1 LIPGSAIKK
10 DTKKAMELNTVEGAF
25 AVAADNL
32 AAPYLGLF
40 ALALGAT
47 PSQIGML
54 TAFPNFLGNI
64 LQVPSALLAE
74 KLKDKRQLIIAGGVL
89 NRASW
94 ILMAFLPFLA
104 APEYRVSIVILL
116 ATLRFMS
123 ANLGVPA
130 WTALQAT
137 LIPKSIRGTYYA
149 NRNMV
154 LNTCAVL
161 ATLLANFL
169 LRLEFPL
176 SYRIIFLLTTALGLL
191 SLYIFSKIDF
201 DQTQPKGTS
210 PKARSKS
217 RGLALKRVK
226 AFARE
231 VRSQKDFSNYVVS
244 AIIWNFGILIASPLF
259 VIYFVEDLGGPA
271 GHWALFAA
279 VNLASMVLIQRY
291 WGRLADYFGQKSVM
305 MVSGLGIVTMP
316 LWWWI
321 APNTWFPF
329 IIHIVNGVFWGGYNL
344 AAFNLLLE
352 VTPDDNR
359 SLYVGVYNTLMGV
372 ATAVGP
378 LLGGFAAEVVGLRPV
393 FLVSCAVRALAL
405 YLFFRNVTDT
415 GGRRMRPR
423 DLVPGQKGRL
433 TLPGA

>member
-1 LIPGSAIKK
+1 
-10 DTKKAMELNTVEGAF
+10 MELNTVEGAF

-64 LQVPSALLAE
+64 LQIPSALLAE
-74 KLKDKRQLIIAGGVL
+74 RLKDKRKLIIVGGIL
-89 NRASW
+89 NRSSW
-94 ILMAFLPFLA
+94 ILMAFLPFLF
-104 APEYRVSIVILL
+104 APELRVAIVILL
-116 ATLRFMS
+116 ATFRFMT

-130 WTALQAT
+130 WTALQAN

-161 ATLLANFL
+161 ATLLANVL
-169 LRLEFPL
+169 LRLEFPT
-176 SYRIIFLLTTALGLL
+176 SYRIIFLLTTVLGFL
-191 SLYIFSKIDF
+191 SVYIFSKIVFEQAPPRAKSD
-201 DQTQPKGTS
+201 
-210 PKARSKS
+210 SKDS
-217 RGLALKRVK
+217 YRRKLK
-226 AFARE
+226 AFVSE
-231 VRSQKDFSNYVVS
+231 IGSHKDFSSYLVS
-244 AIIWNFGILIASPLF
+244 AIVWNLGIQIASPLF

-271 GHWALFAA
+271 GYWALFAA

-305 MVSGLGIVTMP
+305 MVAGIGIVTVP

-321 APNTWFPF
+321 APNSWFPF
-329 IIHIVNGVFWGGYNL
+329 IIYIVNGVFWGGYNL

-359 SLYVGVYNTLMGV
+359 SVYVGVYNTLMGV

-378 LLGGFAAEVVGLRPV
+378 LAGGFAAEVVGLRPI
-393 FLVSCAVRALAL
+393 FLVSAAIRAFAL
-405 YLFFRNVTDT
+405 YLFFRNVADT
-415 GGRRMRPR
+415 GARRMRVR
-423 DLVPGQKGRL
+423 DLVPGQKGRGRQL
-433 TLPGA
+433 GAD